1 MQHKVA
7 DESLEGNADVHRV
20 LCMREHLKA
29 PAELLM
35 LLRTLIANDHS
46 QQVSDES
53 VSKENREDCGY
64 GVRCG
69 ARVHCLFV
77 RVYNMPAF
85 VI

>member
-1 MQHKVA
+1 MSTA
-7 DESLEGNADVHRV
+7 CSACGSIS
-20 LCMREHLKA
+20 A

-35 LLRTLIANDHS
+35 LLRTLMANDHS

-53 VSKENREDCGY
+53 VSKENREDCAY

-69 ARVHCLFV
+69 ACVLCSLLV